1 MLIEKKETGLLLAIS
16 EREALM
22 FLACA
27 RESFAA
33 IHEKEYMLRI
43 GYPIEDV
50 SAAAVALKLSLENVG
65 ICE

>member
-1 MLIEKKETGLLLAIS
+1 MLIEKKENCLLLAMS

-33 IHEKEYMLRI
+33 IHEKEYKLRI
-43 GYPIEDV
+43 GYSIDDV
-50 SAAAVALKLSLENVG
+50 SVAAMSLKRLLGNVG
-65 ICE
+65 VYE

>member
-22 FLACA
+22 LLACA

-33 IHEKEYMLRI
+33 IHEKEYALRI